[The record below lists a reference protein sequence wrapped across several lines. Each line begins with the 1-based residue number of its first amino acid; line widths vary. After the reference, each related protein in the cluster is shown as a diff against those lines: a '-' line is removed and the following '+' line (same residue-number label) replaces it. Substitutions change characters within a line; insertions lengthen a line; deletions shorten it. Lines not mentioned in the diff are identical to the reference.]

1 MTARIIDG
9 HLIDAPFLDEPR
21 LRRLM
26 LALNGDGEETRIVGG
41 AVRNALLGEPVHEVD
56 LATTALPE
64 VTIARAKAAGFK
76 PIPTGIEHGTIT
88 IVVDGVPFEA
98 TTLREDVETHGRHAT
113 VRFGRD
119 FRMDALRRD
128 FTINQMS
135 VDAHGR
141 VHDYAGGQAD
151 IAARRVRFIGDAAT
165 RIAEDYLRIL
175 RFFRFHAAY
184 GQGEMDAHA
193 LHASI
198 AARGFL
204 DGLSRERVRAEL
216 LKLLAARHARHV
228 VEAMTHAGILGPVLG
243 GAPNSDRLA
252 RLESVEAEYDLA
264 PDHVLRLAGL
274 AVQTREDAD
283 RLRERLRLSNAEH
296 LRLAHAA
303 NALAPL
309 HCCEAPP
316 DAARLRR
323 LLYVHGRKPLLDA
336 LVLAHAESRAVID
349 DSRWCAGFAFVRD
362 HAELKLPFAGA
373 DLIAQGFARGRT
385 IGAALAELEA
395 AWMAADFPSDAGAL
409 ENMLERVTKGARGAD

>member
-1 MTARIIDG
+1 M
-9 HLIDAPFLDEPR
+9 
-21 LRRLM
+21 
-26 LALNGDGEETRIVGG
+26 
-41 AVRNALLGEPVHEVD
+41 GEPVHEVD

-88 IVVDGVPFEA
+88 ILVDGAPFEA

-141 VHDYAGGQAD
+141 LHDYSDGLAD
-151 IAARRVRFIGDAAT
+151 VAARRVRFIGDAAT

-216 LKLLAARHARHV
+216 LKLLAARRARDV

-243 GAPNSDRLA
+243 GAPNPDRLA
-252 RLESVEAEYDLA
+252 RLKSIEAEYDLA
-264 PDHVLRLAGL
+264 PDPVLRLAAL
-274 AVQTREDAD
+274 AVQTREDAE
-283 RLRERLRLSNAEH
+283 RLRERLRLSNAEQS
-296 LRLAHAA
+296 RLANAA

-309 HCCEAPP
+309 HCRDEPP
-316 DAARLRR
+316 DTARLRR
-323 LLYVHGRKPLLDA
+323 LLYVHGRQPLLDA
-336 LVLAHAESRAVID
+336 LALSHAESRAATE
-349 DSRWCAGFAFVRD
+349 DSRWRAGFAFVRD
-362 HAELKLPFAGA
+362 HAELKLPFPGA
-373 DLIAQGFARGRT
+373 DLIAKGFARGPA

-395 AWMAADFPSDAGAL
+395 AWMEADFTSDAAAL
-409 ENMLERVTKGARGAD
+409 EKMLERVTKAAG

>member
-9 HLIDAPFLDEPR
+9 FLTDALFLDEPR
-21 LRRLM
+21 LRRVM

-56 LATTALPE
+56 LATTALPT

-88 IVVDGVPFEA
+88 LVVDGVPFEA

-141 VHDYAGGQAD
+141 LHDYAGGVQD
-151 IAARRVRFIGDAAT
+151 VAARRVRFIGDAAA

-175 RFFRFHAAY
+175 RFFRFHATY
-184 GQGEMDAHA
+184 GQGEMDADA

-216 LKLLAARHARHV
+216 LKLLAARRARDV
-228 VEAMTHAGILGPVLG
+228 VETMVHAGILGPVLG
-243 GAPNSDRLA
+243 GAPNPDRLA
-252 RLESVEAEYDLA
+252 RLKSIEAAYDLA
-264 PDHVLRLAGL
+264 PDPVLRLAAL
-274 AVQTREDAD
+274 AVQTREDAG
-283 RLRERLRLSNAEH
+283 RLRERLRSSNAEQS
-296 LRLAHAA
+296 RLADAA

-309 HCCEAPP
+309 HCHDEPP
-316 DAARLRR
+316 DAACLRR

-336 LVLAHAESRAVID
+336 LALAHAESRALIE
-349 DSRWCAGFAFVRD
+349 DSRWRTGFVFVRD

-373 DLIAQGFARGRT
+373 DLIAHGFARGPA

-395 AWMAADFPSDAGAL
+395 AWMAADFPSDAAVL
-409 ENMLERVTKGARGAD
+409 KNMLERVMRRAR

>member
-1 MTARIIDG
+1 MSARIIDG
-9 HLIDAPFLDEPR
+9 HLIDAPFLDDPR
-21 LRRLM
+21 LARVM
-26 LALNGDGEETRIVGG
+26 LALNGNGEETRIVGG
-41 AVRNALLGEPVHEVD
+41 ALRNALMGEPVHEVD
-56 LATTALPE
+56 LATTALPD

-76 PIPTGIEHGTIT
+76 TIPTGIEHGTIT
-88 IVVDGVPFEA
+88 LVVDGAPFEV

-135 VDAHGR
+135 VDASGR
-141 VHDYAGGQAD
+141 LHDYAGGVQD
-151 IAARRVRFIGDAAT
+151 VAARRVRFIGDAAI

-184 GQGEMDAHA
+184 GVGEMDAQA

-204 DGLSRERVRAEL
+204 IGLSRERVRAEL
-216 LKLLAARHARHV
+216 LKLLAARRARDV

-243 GAPNSDRLA
+243 GAPNPDRLA
-252 RLESVEAEYDLA
+252 RLKSIEAFYDLA
-264 PDHVLRLAGL
+264 PDPVLNLAAL
-274 AVQTREDAD
+274 AVQTREDAE
-283 RLRERLRLSNAEH
+283 RLRERLRLSNAEQS
-296 LRLAHAA
+296 RLAKAA

-309 HCCEAPP
+309 HCHDAPP

-323 LLYVHGRKPLLDA
+323 LLYVHGRQSLLDA
-336 LVLAHAESRAVID
+336 LALAHAESRATID
-349 DSRWCAGFAFVRD
+349 DSRWRAGFAFVRD
-362 HAELKLPFAGA
+362 HEDLKLPFAGA
-373 DLIAQGFARGRT
+373 DLIAKGFARGPA

-395 AWMAADFPSDAGAL
+395 AWIEADFSL
-409 ENMLERVTKGARGAD
+409 EPEKLTQMLERATKKAK

>member
-9 HLIDAPFLDEPR
+9 FLTDALFLDEPR
-21 LRRLM
+21 LRRVM

-56 LATTALPE
+56 LATTALPA

-88 IVVDGVPFEA
+88 LVVDGVPFEA

-141 VHDYAGGQAD
+141 LHDYAGGVQD
-151 IAARRVRFIGDAAT
+151 VAARRVRFIGDAAA

-175 RFFRFHAAY
+175 RFFRFHATY
-184 GQGEMDAHA
+184 GQGEMDADA

-216 LKLLAARHARHV
+216 LKLLAARRARDV
-228 VEAMTHAGILGPVLG
+228 VETMVHAGILGPVLG
-243 GAPNSDRLA
+243 GAPNPDRLA
-252 RLESVEAEYDLA
+252 RLKSIEAAYDLA
-264 PDHVLRLAGL
+264 PDPVLRLAAL
-274 AVQTREDAD
+274 AVQTREDAG
-283 RLRERLRLSNAEH
+283 RLRERLRLSNAEQS
-296 LRLAHAA
+296 RLADAA

-309 HCCEAPP
+309 HCHDEPP
-316 DAARLRR
+316 DAACLRR

-336 LVLAHAESRAVID
+336 LALAHAESRAVIE
-349 DSRWCAGFAFVRD
+349 DSRWRTGFVFVRD

-373 DLIAQGFARGRT
+373 DLIAHGFARGPA

-395 AWMAADFPSDAGAL
+395 AWLAADFPSDAAVL
-409 ENMLERVTKGARGAD
+409 KNMLERVTRRAH

>member
-9 HLIDAPFLDEPR
+9 FLTDALFLDEPR
-21 LRRLM
+21 LRRVM

-41 AVRNALLGEPVHEVD
+41 AVRNALMGEPVHEVD

-76 PIPTGIEHGTIT
+76 TIPTGIEHGTIT
-88 IVVDGVPFEA
+88 LVVDGTPFEA

-141 VHDYAGGQAD
+141 LHDYAGGVQD
-151 IAARRVRFIGDAAT
+151 VAARRVRFIGDAAA

-175 RFFRFHAAY
+175 RFFRFHATY
-184 GQGEMDAHA
+184 GQGEMNADA

-204 DGLSRERVRAEL
+204 DSLSRERVRAEL
-216 LKLLAARHARHV
+216 LKLLAARRARDV
-228 VEAMTHAGILGPVLG
+228 VETMVHASILGPVLG
-243 GAPNSDRLA
+243 GAPNPDRLA
-252 RLESVEAEYDLA
+252 RLKSIEAEYDLA
-264 PDHVLRLAGL
+264 PDPVLNLAAL
-274 AVQTREDAD
+274 AVQTREDAE
-283 RLRERLRLSNAEH
+283 RLRERLRLSNAEQS
-296 LRLAHAA
+296 RLENAA

-323 LLYVHGRKPLLDA
+323 LLYVHGRQSLLDA
-336 LVLAHAESRAVID
+336 LALAHAESRASSD
-349 DSRWCAGFAFVRD
+349 DSRWRAAFSFVCD
-362 HAELKLPFAGA
+362 HAELKMPFAGA
-373 DLIAQGFARGRT
+373 DLLAQGFVRGPAV
-385 IGAALAELEA
+385 GAALSQLET
-395 AWMAADFPSDAGAL
+395 AWMDSDFPSEPEVLEKMLTGVAKGAL
-409 ENMLERVTKGARGAD
+409 

>member
-9 HLIDAPFLDEPR
+9 FLTDAPFLDEPR
-21 LRRLM
+21 LARVL
-26 LALNGDGEETRIVGG
+26 LALNGDGEETRVVGG
-41 AVRNALLGEPVHEVD
+41 AVRNALMGEPVHEVD

-88 IVVDGVPFEA
+88 ILVDGAPFEA

-141 VHDYAGGQAD
+141 LHDYSDGLAD
-151 IAARRVRFIGDAAT
+151 VAARRVRFIGDAAT

-184 GQGEMDAHA
+184 GQSEMDAHA

-216 LKLLAARHARHV
+216 LKLLAARRARDV

-243 GAPNSDRLA
+243 GAPNPDRLA
-252 RLESVEAEYDLA
+252 RLKSIEAEYDLA
-264 PDHVLRLAGL
+264 PDPVLRLAAL
-274 AVQTREDAD
+274 AVQTREDAE
-283 RLRERLRLSNAEH
+283 RLRERLRLSNAEQS
-296 LRLAHAA
+296 RLANAA

-309 HCCEAPP
+309 HCHDEPP
-316 DAARLRR
+316 DAVRLRR
-323 LLYVHGRKPLLDA
+323 LLYVHGRQPLLDA
-336 LVLAHAESRAVID
+336 LALSHAESRAATE
-349 DSRWCAGFAFVRD
+349 DSGWRAGFAFVRD

-373 DLIAQGFARGRT
+373 DLIAKGFARGPA
-385 IGAALAELEA
+385 IGATLAQLEA
-395 AWMAADFPSDAGAL
+395 AWMEADFTSDAAAL
-409 ENMLERVTKGARGAD
+409 EKMLERVTKAAR

>member
-9 HLIDAPFLDEPR
+9 HLIDAPFLEEPNLAR
-21 LRRLM
+21 VM
-26 LALNGDGEETRIVGG
+26 LALNRDGEETRIVGG
-41 AVRNALLGEPVHEVD
+41 AVRNALMGEPVHDVD
-56 LATTALPE
+56 LATTALPD
-64 VTIARAKAAGFK
+64 VTMARAKAAGFK

-88 IVVDGVPFEA
+88 LVVDGAPFEV

-141 VHDYAGGQAD
+141 LHDYADGVQDVAL
-151 IAARRVRFIGDAAT
+151 RRVRFIGDAAT

-184 GQGEMDAHA
+184 GLGDMDEDA

-216 LKLLAARHARHV
+216 LKLLAARRARDV

-243 GAPNSDRLA
+243 GAPNPDRLA
-252 RLESVEAEYDLA
+252 RLKSIEAHYDLT
-264 PDHVLRLAGL
+264 PDPVLRLAAL
-274 AVQTREDAD
+274 AVQTREDAE
-283 RLRERLRLSNAEH
+283 RLRERLRLSNVEQA
-296 LRLAHAA
+296 RLSKAA

-309 HCCEAPP
+309 HCHDEPP
-316 DAARLRR
+316 GAARLRR
-323 LLYVHGRKPLLDA
+323 LLYVHGRQSLLDA
-336 LVLAHAESRAVID
+336 LALAHAESRAIIE
-349 DSRWCAGFAFVRD
+349 DSRWRAGFIFVRD

-373 DLIAQGFARGRT
+373 DLIAKGFARGPA
-385 IGAALAELEA
+385 IGAALVELEA
-395 AWMAADFPSDAGAL
+395 AWMEADFPVNAESL
-409 ENMLERVTKGARGAD
+409 KEMLERVTERAR

>member
-9 HLIDAPFLDEPR
+9 FLTDALFLDEPR
-21 LRRLM
+21 LRRVM

-56 LATTALPE
+56 LATTALPT
-64 VTIARAKAAGFK
+64 VTIARGKAAGFK

-88 IVVDGVPFEA
+88 LVVDGVPFEA

-141 VHDYAGGQAD
+141 VHDYAGGVQD
-151 IAARRVRFIGDAAT
+151 VAARRVRFIGDAAA

-175 RFFRFHAAY
+175 RFFRFHATY
-184 GQGEMDAHA
+184 GQGEMDADA

-216 LKLLAARHARHV
+216 LKLLAARRARDV
-228 VEAMTHAGILGPVLG
+228 VETMVHAGILGPVLG
-243 GAPNSDRLA
+243 GAPNPDRLA
-252 RLESVEAEYDLA
+252 RLKSIEAAYDLA
-264 PDHVLRLAGL
+264 PDPVLRLAAL
-274 AVQTREDAD
+274 AVQTREDAG

-296 LRLAHAA
+296 SRLADAA

-309 HCCEAPP
+309 HCHDEPP
-316 DAARLRR
+316 DAACLRR

-336 LVLAHAESRAVID
+336 LALAHAESRALIE
-349 DSRWCAGFAFVRD
+349 DSRWRTGFVFVRD

-373 DLIAQGFARGRT
+373 DLIAQGFARGPA

-395 AWMAADFPSDAGAL
+395 AWMAADFPSDAAVL
-409 ENMLERVTKGARGAD
+409 KNMLERVTRRAH